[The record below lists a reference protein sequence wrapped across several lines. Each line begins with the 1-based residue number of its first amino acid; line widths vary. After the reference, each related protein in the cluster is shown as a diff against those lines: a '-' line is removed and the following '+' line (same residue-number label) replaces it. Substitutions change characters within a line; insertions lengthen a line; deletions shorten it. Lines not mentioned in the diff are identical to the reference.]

1 MTNIIVPKKIIRNRF
16 MDSTI
21 WNGFP
26 YKPDD
31 IIIASYIKSGTT
43 WLQQIISQLIF
54 DGEENISVA
63 QISPWLDLRFPDPK
77 EKLSALEK
85 QVHRRF
91 IKTHLSAD
99 AIPFSKDAKYFYIA
113 RDARDVV
120 WSMHNHFSKMTDS
133 AYELFNSIEIDLPL
147 LKRPPEIIK
156 YYNEWIDGNGNPIW
170 TYNDNILTWWDLKDE
185 PNVKLLHYNNLQK
198 NMEGQIRDIASF
210 LEIPINENNWSYVVE
225 HCTFDYMK
233 KNAAKSVPLDGKLWK
248 EGVKSF
254 MYKGTNT
261 RWKSEL
267 SIDDILKY
275 ESIMKKRLGEECAN
289 WMMTGYLEK

>member
-1 MTNIIVPKKIIRNRF
+1 MTQKLRIVQNRF

-21 WNGFP
+21 WNDFS
-26 YKPDD
+26 YKKGD
-31 IIIASYIKSGTT
+31 IVIISYIRSGTT
-43 WLQQIISQLIF
+43 WLQQIVGQLVF
-54 DGEENISVA
+54 DGKENLPIA
-63 QISPWLDLRFPDPK
+63 EMSPWLDLRFPPPK

-91 IKTHLSAD
+91 IKTHLPAD
-99 AIPFSKDAKYFYIA
+99 AIPFSNDVKYLYIA
-113 RDARDVV
+113 RDARDVA
-120 WSMHNHFSKMTDS
+120 WSSHNSFSELTDET
-133 AYELFNSIEIDLPL
+133 YELFNSVNIDLPL
-147 LKRPPEIIK
+147 LEKPPESRVQFFNDWMK
-156 YYNEWIDGNGNPIW
+156 CNGHPYW
-170 TYNDNILTWWDLKDE
+170 AYDENILTWWNLKDE

-233 KNAAKSVPLDGKLWK
+233 RNAAKSIPLEGKLWK
-248 EGVKSF
+248 KGVKSF

-267 SIDDILKY
+267 SIDDIMKY
-275 ESIMKKRLGEECAN
+275 ESTMKKRLGESCAN
-289 WMMTGYLEK
+289 WMMTGYLEE